1 MTNTNVSQFL
11 LRWLL
16 VPIVA
21 LWAYHLLQR
30 RQAYEPGP
38 KRMATLLL
46 TGLLLALW
54 VVSYLFVRFRFHDLA
69 LIPVAAALAGV
80 AIWQRKVVLPFRLR
94 CVRCGKPLSAGR
106 ILFQGSNECETCAP
120 AREKEDRS

>member
-1 MTNTNVSQFL
+1 MIVSQFL

-46 TGLLLALW
+46 TALAMALW
-54 VVSYLFVRFRFHDLA
+54 VASYLFVRYRFDDL
-69 LIPVAAALAGV
+69 LLLPVAAVLAGI
-80 AIWQRKVVLPFRLR
+80 AIWQRKAVLPYRLT
-94 CVRCGKPLSAGR
+94 CVRCGRPLSAGR

-120 AREKEDRS
+120 AREKEDRL